1 MKRFERYF
9 DADGEVNIK
18 DVPAAE
24 IEAVTDKKFV
34 VRLTITDHFSEDCFD
49 ADPEDC
55 EEEEYEEMCE
65 YVKNN
70 FDHDLTY
77 MLPDGEAEFDGSYR
91 GDTQWSLKG
100 NTKPLTAQ
108 EVLKIKYNNSGVDGA
123 YIIDLV
129 EE

>member
-1 MKRFERYF
+1 MKRFEKYF
-9 DADGEVNIK
+9 DADGDVRIA

-24 IEAVTDKKFV
+24 IEAVTDKKFI
-34 VRLTITDHFSEDCFD
+34 VRLTITNHFSEDCFSS
-49 ADPEDC
+49 DPEEC
-55 EEEEYEEMCE
+55 EDDEYEEMCE

-70 FDHDLTY
+70 FDHDLKY
-77 MLPDGEAEFDGSYR
+77 MISDGEVSFNGSLY
-91 GDTQWSLKG
+91 GDTEWEMVG

-108 EVLKIKYNNSGVDGA
+108 EVLKIKYNDNVDGA